1 MIMEDFENESNKNS
15 SWSMSE
21 ISEPSSETSSSSSST
36 NLEPECSPLDSK
48 ILDEID
54 KKNNKAGRINLIL
67 IFTLM
72 TIGSFTTSEHH
83 DMIKVKPVTKTPVT
97 FEIQ

>member
-21 ISEPSSETSSSSSST
+21 ISEPSSETSLSSSST
-36 NLEPECSPLDSK
+36 NQEPECSLTDSN
-48 ILDEID
+48 ILDEIN
-54 KKNNKAGRINLIL
+54 KKTKTGRINFIL

-72 TIGSFTTSEHH
+72 NKGSFTATELHH
-83 DMIKVKPVTKTPVT
+83 DMIKVNKTPVT

>member
-21 ISEPSSETSSSSSST
+21 ISEPSSETSSSSST
-36 NLEPECSPLDSK
+36 NQEPETECSLTDSN
-48 ILDEID
+48 ILDEIN
-54 KKNNKAGRINLIL
+54 KKTKTGRINFIL

-72 TIGSFTTSEHH
+72 NKGSFTATELHH
-83 DMIKVKPVTKTPVT
+83 DMIKVNKTPVT

>member
-21 ISEPSSETSSSSSST
+21 ISEPSSETSSSSST
-36 NLEPECSPLDSK
+36 NQEPECSSLDSK

-54 KKNNKAGRINLIL
+54 KKNNKAGRINFIW

-72 TIGSFTTSEHH
+72 NKGSFTATELHH
-83 DMIKVKPVTKTPVT
+83 DMIKVNKTPVT

>member
-21 ISEPSSETSSSSSST
+21 ISEPSSETSSSSST
-36 NLEPECSPLDSK
+36 NQEPECSLTDSN

-54 KKNNKAGRINLIL
+54 KKNNKAGRINFIL

-72 TIGSFTTSEHH
+72 NKGSFTATELHH
-83 DMIKVKPVTKTPVT
+83 DMIKVNKTPVT

>member
-21 ISEPSSETSSSSSST
+21 ISEPSSETSSSSST
-36 NLEPECSPLDSK
+36 NQEPECSLTDSN
-48 ILDEID
+48 ILDEIN
-54 KKNNKAGRINLIL
+54 KKTKTGRINFIL

-72 TIGSFTTSEHH
+72 NKGSFTATELHH
-83 DMIKVKPVTKTPVT
+83 DMIKVNKTPVT

>member
-21 ISEPSSETSSSSSST
+21 ISEPSSETLSSSST
-36 NLEPECSPLDSK
+36 NQEPECSLTDSN
-48 ILDEID
+48 ILDEIN
-54 KKNNKAGRINLIL
+54 KKTKTGRINFIL

-72 TIGSFTTSEHH
+72 NKGSFTATELHH
-83 DMIKVKPVTKTPVT
+83 DMIKVNKTPVT